1 MHPKNT
7 VNHIIYPTLWIFFP
21 VTLAIYILSA
31 GLSGPYLL
39 DDIPHFIRLERWM
52 NDSIGIRFL
61 AFLNEGSPG
70 PTGRPISL
78 ASFFIN
84 DHAWP
89 SDPYPHKYTSL
100 LLHTINGVL
109 VFWFTWKLMLS
120 AGEKNQRSG
129 FIAMTVAAIWLV
141 HPLQASTV
149 FYVIQ
154 RMTILST
161 TFTLLA
167 LIIWLYARQP
177 MLENNIRKL
186 LLPSTLIL
194 LLALAGIYSKENAAL
209 LFLYILV
216 TEYFFFQHD
225 REERPWLMRRWLALF
240 AILPSALLIIS
251 ITYMGLSNDY
261 YTARPFSLAQR
272 LYSEARAMIDYL
284 SLIIIPR
291 LNGLGVFHDDFTISK
306 NLFDPQSTFISM
318 LIVILLPIIAFI
330 GRHKARL
337 AAFAIFWFYG
347 GHIME
352 STVLPLELY
361 FEHRNYLPMLGLL
374 IGMVCLLFRAP
385 AHYRGYSYM
394 LLVIYIVMAATLSMS
409 NASLWG
415 DTVRAATV
423 WAEEHPDSIRARLF
437 ASKILYHS
445 SLPDSQKIASDHVNY
460 LYENREDSALSTL
473 NMLYF
478 TCRTG
483 TISPAKTSE
492 ALQKLER
499 AHYYEHFS
507 QTLTGLESYVYG
519 EKCPESLNT
528 ESFYSLL
535 EKIKESP
542 DFKQTHPGNK
552 HAIYVMES
560 RIFAARRNLE
570 KTMASLEQAYT
581 FEPVLEV
588 RLLQAGYL
596 LSAGLYQ
603 EAAAILD
610 AIPDAFGRLDVELHS
625 KEIDA
630 MKKIIQKHQQKA
642 G

>member
-1 MHPKNT
+1 MHPKDT
-7 VNHIIYPTLWIFFP
+7 VNHIIYPALWIFFP
-21 VTLAIYILSA
+21 VALAIYILSA
-31 GLSGPYLL
+31 GLSGPFLL
-39 DDIPHFIRLERWM
+39 DDIPHFIVLERWM
-52 NDSIGIRFL
+52 NDSIGTRFL

-89 SDPYPHKYTSL
+89 SDPHPHKYTSL
-100 LLHTINGVL
+100 LLHALNGIL

-120 AGEKNQRSG
+120 TGEKNQRSG
-129 FIAMTVAAIWLV
+129 FIAMTVAAIWLI

-167 LIIWLYARQP
+167 LITWLYARQS

-194 LLALAGIYSKENAAL
+194 LLALAGIYSKESAAL

-225 REERPWLMRRWLALF
+225 REERPWLMKRWLALF
-240 AILPSALLIIS
+240 AILPSVLLIIS
-251 ITYMGLSNDY
+251 VAYMGLYSDH

-284 SLIIIPR
+284 SLIVIPR
-291 LNGLGVFHDDFTISK
+291 LDGLGVFHDDFTISK
-306 NLFDPQSTFISM
+306 NLFDPQSTFISV
-318 LIVILLPIIAFI
+318 LIVILLPIIAFF

-337 AAFAIFWFYG
+337 AAFAIFWFYC

-385 AHYRGYSYM
+385 IHHRGYSYM
-394 LLVIYIVMAATLSMS
+394 LIVIYIVMAATLSTS
-409 NASLWG
+409 NALLWG

-445 SLPDSQKIASDHVNY
+445 DLPDGQKMAGDHISY
-460 LYENREDSALSTL
+460 LYENKDHIGISVLSL
-473 NMLYF
+473 LHF
-478 TCRTG
+478 ICRTG
-483 TISPAKTSE
+483 TINPAKVSE
-492 ALQKLER
+492 ALKKLER
-499 AHYYEHFS
+499 VRYYGNFS
-507 QTLTGLESYVYG
+507 SVLYNLEPYIYD
-519 EKCPESLNT
+519 EKCPESLNI
-528 ESFYSLL
+528 ESFHRLL
-535 EKIKESP
+535 LSIKKSP
-542 DFKQTHPGNK
+542 GFRYASAPNK
-552 HAIYVMES
+552 HVLHIMES
-560 RIFAARRNLE
+560 RIFAARRDLE
-570 KTMASLEQAYT
+570 KTMASLERAYT
-581 FEPVLEV
+581 FKPALEI
-588 RLLQAGYL
+588 RLLQARYL

-603 EAAAILD
+603 EAATILD
-610 AIPDAFGRLDVELHS
+610 AIPDTFDQLDVELHI

-630 MKKIIQKHQQKA
+630 MKKIIQKHQQKVS
-642 G
+642 